1 MGILFITNELCFDH
15 LPGNKH
21 PEQPDRLSAVLA
33 SFQRAEFKDEIIEI
47 LAEPVEENILF
58 DVHEEE
64 MIHYL
69 KSIHANGGLLV

>member
-33 SFQRAEFKDEIIEI
+33 SFQRAEFK
-47 LAEPVEENILF
+47 LSL
-58 DVHEEE
+58 
-64 MIHYL
+64 IH
-69 KSIHANGGLLV
+69 I